1 MMSYQVSANIQETL
15 DKLLALPQVQKALE
29 FAQQDADQTL
39 ENQIELCKI
48 EAPTFHEE
56 KKAARYA
63 EMYKELGLENVHIDR
78 HGNVEGLRP
87 GKGGGKKGQ
96 IGRAHSE
103 LQSL

>member
-56 KKAARYA
+56 MWKACAPARAAAKKC
-63 EMYKELGLENVHIDR
+63 
-78 HGNVEGLRP
+78 
-87 GKGGGKKGQ
+87 
-96 IGRAHSE
+96 
-103 LQSL
+103 